1 MKPTAYIETS
11 VISYLTARMSNN
23 LIIAA
28 HQQITQAWWETKRNR
43 YTLYISQLVIREATA
58 GDPAAAEKRLT
69 ALQAIPRLPL
79 TPDALTLAKTL
90 IQQKHLPEKAQED
103 ALHIAIAAVQ
113 QTDYLL
119 TWNFKHIANAT
130 MLTGIIRCCAEQGYQ
145 TPIICTP
152 EQLLDDS
159 HEQ

>member
-28 HQQITQAWWETKRNR
+28 HQQITQTWWETKRQF
-43 YTLYISQLVIREATA
+43 YTLYISQLVIQEAAA
-58 GDPAAAEKRLT
+58 GDPIAAEKRLA
-69 ALQAIPRLPL
+69 ALQTIPRISL
-79 TPDALTLAKTL
+79 TPDAVTLAKAL
-90 IQQKHLPEKAQED
+90 IQQKLLPEKAQED
-103 ALHIAIAAVQ
+103 SLHIAIAATQ

-152 EQLLDDS
+152 EQLLENN
-159 HEQ
+159 HE